1 MIELPR
7 RQSKGEEMPRSLSTL
22 LEALPAH
29 DDWREL
35 ATRPGDGLEIALLW
49 SKSTDRVRITV
60 LDQRLGEFFDIE
72 VNGADALTA
81 FQHPFA
87 YVGPKIGT
95 NDYAER
101 HPATL
106 RQQV

>member
-1 MIELPR
+1 MIELPG
-7 RQSKGEEMPRSLSTL
+7 RQKGEEMPKSQFTPV
-22 LEALPAH
+22 EAHPAN

-35 ATRPGDGLEIALLW
+35 ATRAADGLEIGLLW
-49 SKSTDRVRITV
+49 SKSTERVRITV
-60 LDQRLGEFFDIE
+60 LDQMLGKSFDIE

-87 YVGPKIGT
+87 YVGPEIGT